1 MKTIREWR
9 QRGAHRST
17 LRNERGAVLVLMAFA
32 LVVFLGIAALA
43 VDLGLLFVARSE
55 AQRAADAAAH
65 AGAGFYQF
73 NRDEA
78 ATRAF
83 VADFAANNTVRGIPV
98 RLDPDADIDID
109 AADTRVRVRVL
120 RTQDADDGPIGTL
133 FARVLGFNEVDVSAT
148 AAAQLFGAT
157 IAECILPI
165 AVPDQYARWD
175 GDPVGPEESFDPNLH
190 FYDQGTTGFRFPQDV
205 GRQLLLRP
213 EGDGATRINP
223 SWWNT
228 VQSRDLDFGTPGSQG
243 LRQAIQSCSD
253 AVFGEGEDSLE
264 TAPGNRAT
272 LISAF
277 ENLIQSDPTAQW
289 ELVNGVGCVTSG
301 DGVCRASARLRPV
314 VVFDPRS
321 DIRQGRT
328 SVPVTRLIGVF
339 VESVSGNPNNFQVT
353 TRMARATGIVPG
365 DVGAG
370 PETFLTA
377 IRIVE

>member
-1 MKTIREWR
+1 MTPIRLPEAR
-9 QRGAHRST
+9 PGASSS

-65 AGAGFYQF
+65 AGAGFYQL
-73 NRDEA
+73 NRDA
-78 ATRAF
+78 DATRAF
-83 VADFAANNTVRGIPV
+83 VAQFAGNNTVRGVPV
-98 RLDPDADIDID
+98 QLDPDADIDVEP
-109 AADTRVRVRVL
+109 AEARVRVRVR
-120 RTQDADDGPIGTL
+120 RTEDAVDGPITTL
-133 FARVLGFNEVDVSAT
+133 FARALGLNEVGVSAV

-157 IAECILPI
+157 VAECILPI

-175 GDPVGPEESFDPNLH
+175 GNPVGPGENYDPNLH
-190 FYDQGTTGFRFPQDV
+190 FYDQSGTGFRFPQDV

-213 EGDGATRINP
+213 EGDGASRINP

-277 ENLIQSDPTAQW
+277 RNLVDSDPTAQW
-289 ELVNGVGCVTSG
+289 EVVNGVGCVTSG
-301 DGVCRASARLRPV
+301 DGSCRTSSRLRPV

-321 DIRQGRT
+321 NISQGRS

-339 VESVSGNPNNFQVT
+339 IEDVSGNPNNFQVT